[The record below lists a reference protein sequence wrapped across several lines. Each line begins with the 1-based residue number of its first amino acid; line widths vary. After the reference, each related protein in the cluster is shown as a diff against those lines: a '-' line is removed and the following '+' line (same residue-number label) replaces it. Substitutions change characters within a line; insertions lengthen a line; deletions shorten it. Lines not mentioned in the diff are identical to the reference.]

1 MKITKLGVAMK
12 IDRHGQAKILTVAEI
27 QLLFNEGFTVNP
39 QRDRALFAVCLY
51 TACRIS
57 EAVTLNKRDVLDLKG
72 QVRPEIIIRK
82 GNTKGKLATRT
93 IPVIAD
99 LTAKLTAYTPRNNS
113 IYLFPGNEINRRAE
127 SHLHRDSGIWLLRE
141 ACKRVGLE
149 GVSTH
154 SFRRTALTQMSNA
167 GIPLRIIQ
175 EISGHRTLD
184 ELYKYLEVKPEQVLG
199 AVASLSML
207 APIEPTHPPQ
217 PQTSSGFDPPDLVKS
232 GLVEANPP
240 STAPNPPPA

>member
-1 MKITKLGVAMK
+1 MK
-12 IDRHGQAKILTVAEI
+12 IDRHGQAKILTVAEL

-39 QRDRALFAVCLY
+39 PRDRALFAVCLY

-57 EAVTLNKRDVLDLKG
+57 EAVTLAKRDVYDTKG
-72 QVRPEIIIRK
+72 NVRPELIIRK

-99 LTAKLTAYTPRNNS
+99 LRSKLTAYTPRSNS
-113 IYLFPGNEINRRAE
+113 IYLFPGNEINSRAAT
-127 SHLHRDSGIWLLRE
+127 HLHRDSGIWLLRE

-167 GIPLRIIQ
+167 GIPLRVIQ

-207 APIEPTHPPQ
+207 APIEPTNSS
-217 PQTSSGFDPPDLVKS
+217 QTRAPSGFAAPDFDKS
-232 GLVEANPP
+232 GYHEANPP
-240 STAPNPPPA
+240 ATALNPPPA